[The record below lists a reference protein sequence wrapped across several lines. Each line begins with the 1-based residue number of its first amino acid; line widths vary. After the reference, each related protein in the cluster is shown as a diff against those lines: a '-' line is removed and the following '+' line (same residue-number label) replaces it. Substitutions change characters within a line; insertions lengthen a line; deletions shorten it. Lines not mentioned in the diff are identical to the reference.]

1 MGRSFDFLLAGAALI
16 VGILLLTGHGEIF
29 LKGGN
34 TQLRKAKYDEDKM
47 SKGSGVALMLIG
59 IMTFI
64 DSYTETLAAKLIYVA
79 LLIVIMVGLGFY
91 VKLKCTKTPET
102 KDKISKKN
110 K

>member
-47 SKGSGVALMLIG
+47 SKGSGVALILIG

-64 DSYTETLAAKLIYVA
+64 DSYTETGGETYLCRTFDSDHGRSG
-79 LLIVIMVGLGFY
+79 LL
-91 VKLKCTKTPET
+91 CEA
-102 KDKISKKN
+102 
-110 K
+110 

>member
-47 SKGSGVALMLIG
+47 SKGSGVHS
-59 IMTFI
+59 F
-64 DSYTETLAAKLIYVA
+64 
-79 LLIVIMVGLGFY
+79 
-91 VKLKCTKTPET
+91 
-102 KDKISKKN
+102 
-110 K
+110 

>member
-47 SKGSGVALMLIG
+47 SKGSGVALILIG

-64 DSYTETLAAKLIYVA
+64 DSLSLIH
-79 LLIVIMVGLGFY
+79 I
-91 VKLKCTKTPET
+91 
-102 KDKISKKN
+102 
-110 K
+110 

>member
-47 SKGSGVALMLIG
+47 SKGSGVALILIG

-91 VKLKCTKTPET
+91 V
-102 KDKISKKN
+102 
-110 K
+110 

>member
-47 SKGSGVALMLIG
+47 SKGSGVALILIG

-64 DSYTETLAAKLIYVA
+64 DSYTETLAAKLIYV
-79 LLIVIMVGLGFY
+79 
-91 VKLKCTKTPET
+91 CTF
-102 KDKISKKN
+102 DSDHW
-110 K
+110 

>member
-47 SKGSGVALMLIG
+47 SKGSGVALILIG

-91 VKLKCTKTPET
+91 VKLKCTKTPEI